1 MSPSGKGSGLWLRHR
16 EFESLHHNQKPINI
30 GYLDFFPKGSY
41 SNNYFLIEVNIKCI
55 KIIDNLSLVIKFFRF
70 LLFSYLPFLLR
81 GCGSSLKAAI
91 MGRYPVGG
99 SGPVCK
105 TGAYYAR
112 MVRAHLSPPNKY
124 GRVAQLEERRKII
137 DFWEIVEQQFSNC
150 FGSRMPKVRILP
162 RPLMNFYSSFLLT
175 IVKNAS
181 LLGGEVML
189 M

>member
-1 MSPSGKGSGLWLRHR
+1 M
-16 EFESLHHNQKPINI
+16 
-30 GYLDFFPKGSY
+30 
-41 SNNYFLIEVNIKCI
+41 
-55 KIIDNLSLVIKFFRF
+55 SLVIKFFRF

-112 MVRAHLSPPNKY
+112 MVRAHLSPPIIY
-124 GRVAQLEERRKII
+124 GRVAQLEEHRKII

-150 FGSRMPKVRILP
+150 FGSRMPKVRVLP
-162 RPLMNFYSSFLLT
+162 RPPKGENNMQNLFNKFFCCHSWALIQKIIVEDGEDSWIKTILILSCRKCGKIKKIKLCWCSSTGRAALL
-175 IVKNAS
+175 
-181 LLGGEVML
+181 
-189 M
+189 